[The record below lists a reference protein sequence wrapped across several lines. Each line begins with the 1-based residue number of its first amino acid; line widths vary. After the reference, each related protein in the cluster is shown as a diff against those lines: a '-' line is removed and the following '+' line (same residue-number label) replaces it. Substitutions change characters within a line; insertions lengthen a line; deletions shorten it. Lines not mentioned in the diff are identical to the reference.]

1 MQNPDAPAPV
11 SLFELGPDQG
21 ELKRFTDMEAMRKYE
36 QSEPL
41 LAAATHLSLGD
52 VKKALQKLL
61 LANLPEFAYVL
72 AKKFMNNALDQILV
86 MLYNKTV

>member
-1 MQNPDAPAPV
+1 M
-11 SLFELGPDQG
+11 
-21 ELKRFTDMEAMRKYE
+21 
-36 QSEPL
+36 
-41 LAAATHLSLGD
+41 SLGD